1 MIKMTKKAA
10 GAWVLAVASALAPS
24 LALAW
29 GSDGHA
35 IVGALADRL
44 IEGSHAQTEVEALLL
59 PGESLEQ
66 AANWLD
72 CAKGTS
78 CGPPTPEMI
87 AYTLANPRHGHY
99 HYTDIPF
106 QRAHYRDGMVGAAAD
121 DIVHTLKQAIKVLQ
135 NMDKDSEDEAL
146 NPHHF
151 TPRQALMLVAHLVG
165 DIHQPLHVGAAYVD
179 RNGAW
184 RMPAARADVDGET
197 LFDTRGGNNFLL
209 DEATLALSSARLI
222 PAGAGRAS
230 SGAVPVSAAGRPVKR
245 SFHAYWDINAVD
257 YAMRRFQAVTPA
269 QFAEGARAD
278 LPALPWGYP
287 GHRGD
292 AGSDPLNW
300 PAQWADDGLRV
311 AKLAYAGV
319 RPGRHGAQ
327 VGRYG
332 EVVDVWM
339 LTLPPDYPL
348 ISAMLARQQLAKA
361 GYRLAALLQSIWP

>member
-1 MIKMTKKAA
+1 MKTIRALGLGLMLSL
-10 GAWVLAVASALAPS
+10 GASAPPA
-24 LALAW
+24 ALAW

-35 IVGALADRL
+35 IVGALAERL

-59 PGESLEQ
+59 PGETLAL

-72 CAKGTS
+72 CAKGTL

-87 AYTLANPRHGHY
+87 AYTLANPRHGQY

-121 DIVHTLKQAIKVLQ
+121 DIVHTLRQAIKVLQ
-135 NMDKDSEDEAL
+135 SMDQDSGDEAP

-184 RMPAARADVDGET
+184 LVPVARADVDGVT
-197 LFDTRGGNNFLL
+197 LFDTRGCNNFLL
-209 DEATLALSSARLI
+209 DEARLALSSARLI
-222 PAGAGRAS
+222 PATLES
-230 SGAVPVSAAGRPVKR
+230 SGGAVPVSVAGRPAKR
-245 SFHAYWDINAVD
+245 SFHVYWDVNAVD
-257 YAMRRFQAVTPA
+257 YAMRRAHAATPA
-269 QFAEGARAD
+269 QFAEGVVAS

-287 GHRGD
+287 GHRSD
-292 AGSDPLNW
+292 VGSDPANW

-327 VGRYG
+327 LGRTG
-332 EVVDVWM
+332 EVIDVWM
-339 LTLPPDYPL
+339 LTLPRDYPL
-348 ISAMLARQQLAKA
+348 VSAMLARQQLAKA
-361 GYRLAALLQSIWP
+361 GYRLAALLQAIWP